1 MKVIEAIRDYIS
13 NCPALETFNVNI
25 NYLEDDYDSF
35 SIEETPC
42 DPVLRRYID
51 GSMKK
56 QCQFVFTSKEPYSS
70 DVICNINNSNFYE
83 EFSNWIESNN
93 RNSILPVLEEGL
105 ESSQI
110 KVISSPYVIST
121 EESKAIYQI
130 QLQLNYLM
138 KGSV

>member
-13 NCPALETFNVNI
+13 NCPALETFNINV

-70 DVICNINNSNFYE
+70 DVICNIDNSNFYE
-83 EFSNWIESNN
+83 EFSNWIETNN
-93 RNSILPVLEEGL
+93 KDGIFPSLEEGL
-105 ESSQI
+105 EPTQI
-110 KVISSPYVIST
+110 KVISSPYVIT
-121 EESKAIYQI
+121 ADEDKAIYQVQMNLI
-130 QLQLNYLM
+130 YLK
-138 KGSV
+138 KGSR

>member
-13 NCPALETFNVNI
+13 NCPALETFNINV

-42 DPVLRRYID
+42 NPVLRRYID

-70 DVICNINNSNFYE
+70 DVICNIDNSNFYE
-83 EFSNWIESNN
+83 EFSNWIETNN
-93 RNSILPVLEEGL
+93 KDGIFPSLEEGL
-105 ESSQI
+105 EPTQI
-110 KVISSPYVIST
+110 KVISSPYVIT
-121 EESKAIYQI
+121 TDEDKAIYQVQMNLI
-130 QLQLNYLM
+130 YLK
-138 KGSV
+138 KGMN

>member
-13 NCPALETFNVNI
+13 NCPALETFNINV

-42 DPVLRRYID
+42 DPVVKRYID

-70 DVICNINNSNFYE
+70 DVIGNIDNSNFYE
-83 EFSNWIESNN
+83 EFSNWIETNN
-93 RNSILPVLEEGL
+93 KEGIFPPLEEGL
-105 ESSQI
+105 EPTQI
-110 KVISSPYVIST
+110 KVISSPYVITT
-121 EESKAIYQI
+121 EEDRAVYQI
-130 QLQLNYLM
+130 ALNLIYLK
-138 KGSV
+138 KGSR

>member
-13 NCPALETFNVNI
+13 NCPALETFNVNV

-83 EFSNWIESNN
+83 EFSSWIENN
-93 RNSILPVLEEGL
+93 NKAGILPTLEEGL
-105 ESSQI
+105 EATQI
-110 KVISSPYVIST
+110 KVISSPYIITADEDKS
-121 EESKAIYQI
+121 IYQV
-130 QLQLNYLM
+130 QLNLIYLK
-138 KGSV
+138 KGMN

>member
-13 NCPALETFNVNI
+13 NCPALETFNINV

-70 DVICNINNSNFYE
+70 DVICNIDNSNFYE
-83 EFSNWIESNN
+83 EFSNWIETNN
-93 RNSILPVLEEGL
+93 KEGIFPLLEEGL
-105 ESSQI
+105 EPTQI
-110 KVISSPYVIST
+110 KVISSPYVIT
-121 EESKAIYQI
+121 ADEDKAIYQVQMNLI
-130 QLQLNYLM
+130 YLK
-138 KGSV
+138 KGSR

>member
-13 NCPALETFNVNI
+13 NCPALETFNINV
-25 NYLEDDYDSF
+25 NYLEDDFDSY

-56 QCQFVFTSKEPYSS
+56 QCQFVFTSKEPYSA
-70 DVICNINNSNFYE
+70 DVISNIDNSNFYE
-83 EFSNWIESNN
+83 EFSNWIETNN
-93 RNSILPVLEEGL
+93 KEGIFPSLEEGL
-105 ESSQI
+105 EPTQI
-110 KVISSPYVIST
+110 KVISSPYVIT
-121 EESKAIYQI
+121 TYEDKAIYQI

>member
-13 NCPALETFNVNI
+13 NCPALETFNINV

-56 QCQFVFTSKEPYSS
+56 QCQFVFTSKEPYSA
-70 DVICNINNSNFYE
+70 DVIGNIDNSNFYE
-83 EFSNWIESNN
+83 EFSNWIETNN
-93 RNSILPVLEEGL
+93 KVGIFPTLEEGL
-105 ESSQI
+105 EPTQI
-110 KVISSPYVIST
+110 KVISSPYVIT
-121 EESKAIYQI
+121 AEEDKAVYQI
-130 QLQLNYLM
+130 QLNLIYLK
-138 KGSV
+138 KGSR